1 MKRGPAALRIEGA
14 APTMARARM
23 LPPASRNRRASG
35 ARSLALALGAVLA
48 LAPAASAEAPA
59 GDQAAVLKELF
70 RAAPRAAA
78 AQRLP
83 LGDAG
88 TAHAS
93 TAARAGEL
101 RAVAARSEPARVL
114 ISARSHADVGALARE
129 ARALGSD
136 VRVFRRVGVIAV
148 TARSP
153 AELAARLGRD
163 ARVAFVEL
171 NHVRRIS
178 ADPADAQDPAT
189 GIPFG
194 WAFDFVNA
202 GPAIAAVGGG
212 SSRIVAVIDSG
223 VDVDHPDLV
232 GAVVGT
238 LDSTFGGPNVD
249 DGVGHGTFVSG
260 LISMN
265 ADNDNGHRGT
275 GGRTRLFGIRADNG
289 QGEFSTESLIR
300 AKEAAIDGG
309 ADILNMSLG
318 GGSISEGEARAL
330 QLAFLSDVLPVAAS
344 GNGAQRGNQLEFP
357 AAALGGERG
366 DVGIGLSVAA
376 VQPDGA
382 PAPFSTH
389 NRFVSVAAPG
399 AGQGDCSKGV
409 FSSIPANRTLI
420 FDSGDQCAQPLS
432 NFGSGRYAYSEGTSF
447 ATPIVSGAA
456 AVAWQ
461 AEPRLQSEQV
471 AEVLQLSARQ
481 TFGGGGWNEFTG
493 HGVVNAEAAV
503 TEARRYDVDSPRF
516 RSSAR
521 RSGRRVR
528 VRVFGGRDR
537 AGPDDRIAGQV
548 RYALAL
554 RTRSGDIRFLA
565 GPSRRTI
572 TRTLTPRR
580 GVTYLAI
587 ACDGNGNCG
596 SKRLRMPRLR

>member
-1 MKRGPAALRIEGA
+1 
-14 APTMARARM
+14 MARARM

-35 ARSLALALGAVLA
+35 VRTLLLALAALVA
-48 LAPAASAEAPA
+48 LAPAATAAPA
-59 GDQAAVLKELF
+59 GDRAAVLKELF
-70 RAAPRAAA
+70 RAGPGAASSA
-78 AQRLP
+78 RLP
-83 LGDAG
+83 LGGGGAQL
-88 TAHAS
+88 S
-93 TAARAGEL
+93 TAARASEL
-101 RAVAARSEPARVL
+101 RAVAARSGPARVL
-114 ISARSHADVGALARE
+114 ISARSHAHVPALVRE

-136 VRVFRRVGVIAV
+136 VRVFRRVAVIAV

-171 NHVRRIS
+171 NRTRRIS
-178 ADPADAQDPAT
+178 ADPADATDPDT

-202 GPAIAAVGGG
+202 GPAIASVGGG
-212 SSRIVAVIDSG
+212 STRIVAVIDTG
-223 VDVDHPDLV
+223 VDVDHPDLA

-260 LISMN
+260 LVSMT
-265 ADNDNGHRGT
+265 ADNASGHRGT

-318 GGSISEGEARAL
+318 GGSISAGEARVL

-357 AAALGGERG
+357 AAAVGGERG
-366 DVGIGLSVAA
+366 GVGTGLSVAA
-376 VQPDGA
+376 VQPDGRV
-382 PAPFSTH
+382 APFSTH

-409 FSSIPANRTLI
+409 FSTIPSNQTLI
-420 FDSGDQCAQPLS
+420 FDSGDPCARPLGS
-432 NFGSGRYAYSEGTSF
+432 FGAGRYAYSEGTSF
-447 ATPIVSGAA
+447 ATPIVSGTAA
-456 AVAWQ
+456 IAWQ

-471 AEVLQLSARQ
+471 ADVLQRSARQ
-481 TFGGGGWNEFTG
+481 TSGGDGWNEFTG
-493 HGVVNAEAAV
+493 HGVVDGQAAV
-503 TEARRYDVDSPRF
+503 AEARRYDVDSPSF
-516 RSSAR
+516 RSFAR

-528 VRVFGGRDR
+528 MRVFGGRDR
-537 AGPDDRIAGQV
+537 AGADDQLAGGV

-554 RTRSGDIRFLA
+554 RTRAGDVDFIA

-572 TRTLTPRR
+572 TRTVTPRR
-580 GVTYLAI
+580 GVTYLAV
-587 ACDGNGNCG
+587 ACDANGNCG
-596 SKRLRMPRLR
+596 SRRLRIPRSR